1 MSPVRVRIFDDRF
14 KFFKVFFSTIYYYTV
29 HDVGQ
34 MGRKKGFDRGLDDVT
49 DMAVTEVTGVTFR
62 WELWL

>member
-1 MSPVRVRIFDDRF
+1 M
-14 KFFKVFFSTIYYYTV
+14 TV

>member
-1 MSPVRVRIFDDRF
+1 M
-14 KFFKVFFSTIYYYTV
+14 FFSTIYYYTV

-34 MGRKKGFDRGLDDVT
+34 MGRKEGFDRGLDDVT

>member
-1 MSPVRVRIFDDRF
+1 M
-14 KFFKVFFSTIYYYTV
+14 TV

-34 MGRKKGFDRGLDDVT
+34 MGRKEGFGIGLDNVT